1 MLYQINQLRDFSSL
15 FTRKEVKKWFKDDFK
30 SIDLK
35 LERYNLLKKNKG
47 TSYLKFLRDTY
58 KILEENYP
66 NEYILKNEFL
76 NKWLKSELGNN
87 DSLVIN
93 EFRTGKAI
101 ADLAMFNGISK
112 AFEIKTI
119 LDKEYRLSN
128 QLQEYKKIFNELY
141 IIIPK
146 IHIHKY
152 ISYDNCI
159 GIISYDS
166 DIKNFEL
173 IRKAIR
179 NIEIDSNTLIESLHT
194 KEYLEI
200 VYNYYNH
207 LPEMTVFT
215 QYEVCKKLLHEI
227 PKYELNTLFLQT
239 IKKRKI
245 NNLFFNKIN
254 NEFNQ
259 ICLSLNLSSNEK
271 NKLIEK
277 LKTNIN

>member
-1 MLYQINQLRDFSSL
+1 MSYHINQLRDFSSL
-15 FTRKEVKKWFKDDFK
+15 FTRKEVKRWFKDDFK
-30 SIDLK
+30 AIDLK
-35 LERYNLLKKNKG
+35 LERYNLLEKYQGSNYLNVLKN
-47 TSYLKFLRDTY
+47 TY
-58 KILEENYP
+58 KILGDNYP

-76 NKWLKSELGNN
+76 NQWLKSEFGNQN
-87 DSLVIN
+87 SLIIN

-128 QLQEYKKIFNELY
+128 QIQEYKKIFNELY

-146 IHIHKY
+146 TQINKY
-152 ISYDNCI
+152 INYDNCI
-159 GIISYDS
+159 GIISYELES
-166 DIKNFEL
+166 KKFEL
-173 IRKAIR
+173 QRKAIR
-179 NIEIDSNTLIESLHT
+179 NNEIDSDSLMEILHT

-200 VYNYYNH
+200 IFRFFGY
-207 LPEMTVFT
+207 LPEMSVFT
-215 QYEVCKKLLHEI
+215 QYETCKKLLFQI
-227 PKYELNTLFLQT
+227 PNEELNLLFLDV

-259 ICLSLNLSSNEK
+259 ICLSLNLSKVEK

>member
-1 MLYQINQLRDFSSL
+1 MLYHINELRDFSSL
-15 FTRKEVKKWFKDDFK
+15 FTRKEVKRWFKDDFK
-30 SIDLK
+30 SIDIKLK
-35 LERYNLLKKNKG
+35 RYNLLEKNKG
-47 TSYLKFLRDTY
+47 NSYLKFLKETY

-76 NKWLKSELGNN
+76 NKWLKSELVNK
-87 DSLVIN
+87 DSLIIN

-101 ADLAMFNGISK
+101 ADLAMFNGVSK

-128 QLQEYKKIFNELY
+128 QLSEYKKIFNELY

-146 IHIHKY
+146 IQITKY
-152 ISYDNCI
+152 INYDDSI

-166 DIKNFEL
+166 EVKEFEL
-173 IRKAIR
+173 IRKAIK
-179 NIEIDSNTLIESLHT
+179 NEEIHSNTLIEILHT

-200 VYNYYNH
+200 VNDYYGF

-215 QYEVCKKLLHEI
+215 QYEICKNLLSKIPNDKL
-227 PKYELNTLFLQT
+227 NSLFLKI
-239 IKKRKI
+239 IKKRKV
-245 NNLFFNKIN
+245 NNLFFNKVN

-259 ICLSLNLSSNEK
+259 ICLSLNLKHSEK
-271 NKLIEK
+271 SELIKK

>member
-1 MLYQINQLRDFSSL
+1 MLYHINQLRDFSSL
-15 FTRKEVKKWFKDDFK
+15 FTRKEVKRWLKEDFK
-30 SIDLK
+30 SIDIK
-35 LERYNLLKKNKG
+35 LERYNLLEKNKG
-47 TSYLKFLRDTY
+47 NSYLKFLKETY

-76 NKWLKSELGNN
+76 NKWLRSELGNK
-87 DSLVIN
+87 DSLIIN

-101 ADLAMFNGISK
+101 ADLAMFNGVSK

-128 QLQEYKKIFNELY
+128 QLSEYKKIFNELY

-146 IHIHKY
+146 IQITKY
-152 ISYDNCI
+152 VNYDDSI

-166 DIKNFEL
+166 EVKEFEL
-173 IRKAIR
+173 IRKAVK
-179 NIEIDSNTLIESLHT
+179 NDEINSNTLIEILHT

-200 VYNYYNH
+200 VYNYYGF

-215 QYEVCKKLLHEI
+215 QYDKCKNLLSKI
-227 PKYELNTLFLQT
+227 PNSDLNTLFLKV
-239 IKKRKI
+239 IKKRKV

-259 ICLSLNLSSNEK
+259 ICLSLNLKDSERNE
-271 NKLIEK
+271 LIKK